1 MVVLICIC
9 LIIRDEKLLFMCLLA
24 ICVFSLEGCLFK
36 SSAYF
41 LIVFFVFWLLNCMS
55 CLYILEIKHL
65 SVASFAS
72 IFSHSVGCL
81 LVLFMVSFAVQ
92 NLISL
97 MRSHLFIFAHISIAL
112 ED

>member
-1 MVVLICIC
+1 MLLSCI
-9 LIIRDEKLLFMCLLA
+9 
-24 ICVFSLEGCLFK
+24 
-36 SSAYF
+36 
-41 LIVFFVFWLLNCMS
+41 S
-55 CLYILEIKHL
+55 CLYILEIKPL
-65 SVASFAS
+65 PVISLAN
-72 IFSHSVGCL
+72 IFSKSVSCL